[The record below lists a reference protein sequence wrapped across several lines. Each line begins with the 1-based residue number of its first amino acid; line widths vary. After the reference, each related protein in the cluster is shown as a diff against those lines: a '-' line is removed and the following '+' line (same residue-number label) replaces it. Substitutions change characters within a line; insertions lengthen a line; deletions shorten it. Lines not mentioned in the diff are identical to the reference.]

1 MRAYL
6 VLQLRELDQN
16 LGGLLVA
23 SELVEP
29 DLLLDQTAKQKRQE
43 FLMISRVSEI
53 LAESLLVCIVSETL
67 KFRTSPSLPSAR
79 SS

>member
-29 DLLLDQTAKQKRQE
+29 DLLLD
-43 FLMISRVSEI
+43 
-53 LAESLLVCIVSETL
+53 
-67 KFRTSPSLPSAR
+67 
-79 SS
+79 